1 MPGKR
6 TLVLVLSLA
15 IGTALSLAIIYL
27 AFQTTLQ
34 KFAYT
39 NVALL
44 ILSLSCLVGIWL
56 DYFAGTNIL
65 KE

>member
-1 MPGKR
+1 MAGKR
-6 TLVLVLSLA
+6 TLVLVSSLV
-15 IGTALSLAIIYL
+15 IGAGLSLAIIYL
-27 AFQTTLQ
+27 GFQTTLQ

-44 ILSLSCLVGIWL
+44 VLSLSCLVGIWL
-56 DYFAGTNIL
+56 DYFMGTNIL